1 MITIKLK
8 LLRILLILGII
19 LVVSLSIFN
28 HGDMAILSVFGV
40 FILMSIG
47 VLMEKERKK
56 QQKPDMGSKRG

>member
-8 LLRILLILGII
+8 FLRALLIFGVI

-28 HGDMAILSVFGV
+28 RGDMAILSIFGV

-47 VLMEKERKK
+47 VMMEKERKK
-56 QQKPDMGSKRG
+56 QKKANVGSKRG

>member
-19 LVVSLSIFN
+19 LVVSLSILN
-28 HGDMAILSVFGV
+28 RGDMAILSIFWV
-40 FILMSIG
+40 FILMSVG

-56 QQKPDMGSKRG
+56 QQKSDLGIKRG

>member
-28 HGDMAILSVFGV
+28 RGDTAILSIFGV

-47 VLMEKERKK
+47 ILMEKERKK
-56 QQKPDMGSKRG
+56 QQKSNMGSKRG

>member
-28 HGDMAILSVFGV
+28 RGDMAILSIFGV

-47 VLMEKERKK
+47 ILMEKERKK
-56 QQKPDMGSKRG
+56 QQKSDMGSKRG

>member
-8 LLRILLILGII
+8 FLRALLIFGVI

-28 HGDMAILSVFGV
+28 RGDMAILSIFGV

-47 VLMEKERKK
+47 VLMEEERKK
-56 QQKPDMGSKRG
+56 QQKSDLGSKRG

>member
-28 HGDMAILSVFGV
+28 RGDMAILSIFGV

-56 QQKPDMGSKRG
+56 QQKSDLGSKRG

>member
-28 HGDMAILSVFGV
+28 RGDTAILSIFGV

-47 VLMEKERKK
+47 ILMEKERMK
-56 QQKPDMGSKRG
+56 QQKSDMGSKRG

>member
-56 QQKPDMGSKRG
+56 QQKSDLGSKRG

>member
-19 LVVSLSIFN
+19 LVVSLSILN
-28 HGDMAILSVFGV
+28 RGDMAILSIFWV
-40 FILMSIG
+40 FILMSVG

-56 QQKPDMGSKRG
+56 QQKSDLGSKRG

>member
-8 LLRILLILGII
+8 LLRILLLLGII

-28 HGDMAILSVFGV
+28 RGDMAILSIFGV

-56 QQKPDMGSKRG
+56 QQKSDLESRRG

>member
-1 MITIKLK
+1 
-8 LLRILLILGII
+8 
-19 LVVSLSIFN
+19 
-28 HGDMAILSVFGV
+28 MAILSVFGV

>member
-56 QQKPDMGSKRG
+56 QQKSKLGSKRG

>member
-28 HGDMAILSVFGV
+28 HGDMAILSIFGV

-56 QQKPDMGSKRG
+56 QQKSDMGSKRG

>member
-28 HGDMAILSVFGV
+28 RGDTAILSIFGV

-47 VLMEKERKK
+47 VLMEKKRKK
-56 QQKPDMGSKRG
+56 QQKSKLGSRRG

>member
-28 HGDMAILSVFGV
+28 RGDTAILSIFGV

-47 VLMEKERKK
+47 ILMEKERMK
-56 QQKPDMGSKRG
+56 QQKSDMGSKIG

>member
-8 LLRILLILGII
+8 FLRALLIFGVI

-28 HGDMAILSVFGV
+28 RGDTAILSIFGV

-47 VLMEKERKK
+47 VMMEKERKK
-56 QQKPDMGSKRG
+56 QKKANVGSKRG